1 MTSGADTLRARHEQ
15 RPLVL
20 PNVWDA
26 ASART
31 FASAGFPALATSS
44 GALVN
49 ALGYADHEQ
58 AHVEEVLA
66 AIARITRSVDVPV
79 TADFEAGYGLSPTE
93 IVERLVEVGAAGCN
107 LEDTDHAAGALRPA
121 ADQAEWLGT
130 VVDLAAGRL
139 VLNARVD
146 TYLGGTREDDD
157 AIARATAYLAAGVD
171 CTYPIGFLDEAT
183 TARLVD
189 AIPGPVNVL
198 SYPKGPTL
206 ARLGELGV
214 ARITF
219 GSSLFKAVMADLAD
233 RAEGLHP

>member
-44 GALVN
+44 GAVVN
-49 ALGYADHEQ
+49 ALGYEDHEQ
-58 AHVEEVLA
+58 APVDEVLA

-121 ADQAEWLGT
+121 ADHAEWLGT
-130 VVDLAAGRL
+130 VVDRAAGRL
-139 VLNARVD
+139 VVNARVD
-146 TYLGGTREDDD
+146 TYLGGSREDDD
-157 AIARATAYLAAGVD
+157 AIARATAYLDAGVD

-198 SYPKGPTL
+198 SYPNGPTL
-206 ARLGELGV
+206 ARLGEVGV